1 MVSLYF
7 DNEDEIRADQD
18 IAIELKEYITSVFS
32 KGDNM
37 EHKDGHRITRE
48 NGNDHIW
55 RKRKL
60 IQS

>member
-48 NGNDHIW
+48 NGNDHI
-55 RKRKL
+55 
-60 IQS
+60 